1 MEKSLSIKS
10 AEVDGKEFF
19 RRWVLILRPY
29 HNLAPKQMEVVS
41 LLLYKRYILSK
52 EITNKDLLDNLF
64 FEEIKYEIKKEMNY
78 ENNQMFSNML
88 NTLRKSGVLSKD
100 NKILKGLIP
109 NVVGNNFKLI
119 FNFNIKWD

>member
-29 HNLAPKQMEVVS
+29 HNLPPKQMEVIS

-52 EITNKDLLDNLF
+52 EITNKDLLDSLF
-64 FEEIKYEIKKEMNY
+64 FEEIKSEIKKEMNY
-78 ENNQMFSNML
+78 ENNQLFSNML
-88 NTLRKSGVLSKD
+88 TTLRKSGVLSKD